1 MGELQLEGVQQEKEI
16 TMRSKT
22 ALVIVILALVAV
34 AAAKTEKLAP
44 ELRNQRDGHT
54 VNVIV
59 QYKAQPT
66 ADDHRRLAT
75 HGARHNGDLSLIHG
89 MMVSVPANRVDRLSD
104 DPSVKFVS
112 PDRRLGGYLTN
123 TAPAINAPYAWSLG
137 LDGSGIG
144 VAVID
149 SGMVDKKNGSVK
161 KSDLNKS
168 GTGDSRIVYSQSWV
182 NDGLGTL
189 DGFGHGTHVAGII
202 GGSGY
207 NSTSDVL
214 TFKGIAP
221 NVQLINLRVLDRNG
235 SGTDSSVIAAID
247 TAIQLKS
254 KYNIRVITLSLG
266 RPVYES
272 YTLDPLCQ
280 AVEAAYQAG
289 IVVVVS
295 AGNDGRDNSAG
306 TNGYGTITAPAND
319 PYVITVGAMKSMGTP
334 TRADDQ
340 IATYSSKGP
349 TAIDHIA
356 KPDLVAPGN
365 LVVSIIEN
373 ASSTLA
379 TTYPQNAIP
388 LSYYVTGG
396 STAASS
402 YFTLSGTSMAAP
414 AVSGAVA
421 LLLQQNSKLTPDQV
435 KARLMKTAYK
445 TFPQYSTYTDPTT
458 GVTYTDQ
465 YDLFTVGAGYLDV
478 QAALANTDSFRGVA
492 TSPMVAYD
500 STTQSVYFVNNNFA
514 VWGGSS
520 NWSSFAVWGGNAFTS
535 SQFAVWGGSNPYA
548 SFAVW
553 GGSAPWGSNTNN
565 GFFAVWGWGH
575 DREQQ
580 HSGYGSVDQWRQ
592 IIGRT
597 LPQVCGEGGSF
608 TRRRH
613 DLAPSLYPIAT
624 KVRCVC
630 RKNSGPM

>member
-1 MGELQLEGVQQEKEI
+1 M

-22 ALVIVILALVAV
+22 SLAVIILALVAI

-89 MMVSVPANRVDRLSD
+89 MMVSVPANRVNRLSD
-104 DPSVKFVS
+104 DPSVKFIS

-137 LDGSGIG
+137 LSGIGIG

-182 NDGLGTL
+182 NDGLGTA

-202 GGSGY
+202 GGSDY
-207 NSTSDVL
+207 NSTGDVL

-254 KYNIRVITLSLG
+254 KYNIRVINLSLG

-402 YFTLSGTSMAAP
+402 YFALSGTSMAAP

-478 QAALANTDSFRGVA
+478 QAALANTDSFKGVA

-565 GFFAVWGWGH
+565 GFFAVWGG
-575 DREQQ
+575 DTIVSNNTPGMEALIN
-580 HSGYGSVDQWRQ
+580 GD
-592 IIGRT
+592 
-597 LPQVCGEGGSF
+597 
-608 TRRRH
+608 
-613 DLAPSLYPIAT
+613 
-624 KVRCVC
+624 K
-630 RKNSGPM
+630 

>member
-1 MGELQLEGVQQEKEI
+1 
-16 TMRSKT
+16 MRSKT
-22 ALVIVILALVAV
+22 SLAVIILALVAI

-89 MMVSVPANRVDRLSD
+89 MMVSVPANRVNRLSD
-104 DPSVKFVS
+104 DPSVKFIS

-137 LDGSGIG
+137 LSGIGIG

-182 NDGLGTL
+182 NDGLGTA

-202 GGSGY
+202 GGSDY
-207 NSTSDVL
+207 NSTGDVL

-254 KYNIRVITLSLG
+254 KYNIRVINLSLG

-402 YFTLSGTSMAAP
+402 YFALSGTSMAAP

-478 QAALANTDSFRGVA
+478 QAALANTDSFKGVA

-565 GFFAVWGWGH
+565 GFFAVWGG
-575 DREQQ
+575 DTIVSNNTPGMEALIN
-580 HSGYGSVDQWRQ
+580 GD
-592 IIGRT
+592 
-597 LPQVCGEGGSF
+597 
-608 TRRRH
+608 
-613 DLAPSLYPIAT
+613 
-624 KVRCVC
+624 K
-630 RKNSGPM
+630 

>member
-1 MGELQLEGVQQEKEI
+1 M

-22 ALVIVILALVAV
+22 SLAVIILALVAI

-137 LDGSGIG
+137 LSGIGIG

-247 TAIQLKS
+247 RAIQLKS
-254 KYNIRVITLSLG
+254 KYNIRVINLSLG

-402 YFTLSGTSMAAP
+402 YFALSGTSMAAP

-565 GFFAVWGWGH
+565 GFFAVWG
-575 DREQQ
+575 
-580 HSGYGSVDQWRQ
+580 
-592 IIGRT
+592 
-597 LPQVCGEGGSF
+597 GGTIVSNN
-608 TRRRH
+608 TPGMEALING
-613 DLAPSLYPIAT
+613 D
-624 KVRCVC
+624 K
-630 RKNSGPM
+630 

>member
-1 MGELQLEGVQQEKEI
+1 M

-22 ALVIVILALVAV
+22 SLAVIILALVAI

-89 MMVSVPANRVDRLSD
+89 MMVSVPANRVNRLSD
-104 DPSVKFVS
+104 DPSVKFIS

-137 LDGSGIG
+137 LSGIGIG

-182 NDGLGTL
+182 NDGLGTA

-202 GGSGY
+202 GGSDY
-207 NSTSDVL
+207 NSTGDVL

-247 TAIQLKS
+247 RAIQLKS
-254 KYNIRVITLSLG
+254 KYNIRVINLSLG

-402 YFTLSGTSMAAP
+402 YFALSGTSMAAP

-478 QAALANTDSFRGVA
+478 QAALANTDSFKGVA

-565 GFFAVWGWGH
+565 GFFAVWGG
-575 DREQQ
+575 DTIVSNNTPGMEALIN
-580 HSGYGSVDQWRQ
+580 GD
-592 IIGRT
+592 
-597 LPQVCGEGGSF
+597 
-608 TRRRH
+608 
-613 DLAPSLYPIAT
+613 
-624 KVRCVC
+624 K
-630 RKNSGPM
+630 

>member
-1 MGELQLEGVQQEKEI
+1 M

-22 ALVIVILALVAV
+22 SLAVIILALVAI

-89 MMVSVPANRVDRLSD
+89 MMVSVPANRVNRLSD
-104 DPSVKFVS
+104 DPSVKFIS

-137 LDGSGIG
+137 LSGIGIG

-207 NSTSDVL
+207 NSTGDVL

-235 SGTDSSVIAAID
+235 SGTDSLVIAAID
-247 TAIQLKS
+247 RAIQLKS
-254 KYNIRVITLSLG
+254 KYNIRVINLSLG

-478 QAALANTDSFRGVA
+478 QAALANTDSFKGVA

-565 GFFAVWGWGH
+565 GFFAVWGG
-575 DREQQ
+575 DTIVSNNTPGMEALIN
-580 HSGYGSVDQWRQ
+580 GD
-592 IIGRT
+592 
-597 LPQVCGEGGSF
+597 
-608 TRRRH
+608 
-613 DLAPSLYPIAT
+613 
-624 KVRCVC
+624 K
-630 RKNSGPM
+630 

>member
-1 MGELQLEGVQQEKEI
+1 M

-22 ALVIVILALVAV
+22 SLAVIILALVAI

-247 TAIQLKS
+247 RAIQLKS
-254 KYNIRVITLSLG
+254 KYNIRVINLSLG

-402 YFTLSGTSMAAP
+402 YFALSGTSMAAP

-565 GFFAVWGWGH
+565 GFFAVWG
-575 DREQQ
+575 
-580 HSGYGSVDQWRQ
+580 
-592 IIGRT
+592 
-597 LPQVCGEGGSF
+597 GGTIVSNN
-608 TRRRH
+608 TPGMEALING
-613 DLAPSLYPIAT
+613 D
-624 KVRCVC
+624 K
-630 RKNSGPM
+630 